1 MFQFN
6 FSSGSFG
13 NNPNDGQNAAKNIKQ
28 IQIAK
33 LKKWIIRQLYTGFFI
48 WLFKDKSWIDTVTY
62 IWIFFASINLLGIIF
77 VYRFI
82 NKVSANFQPPDNSG
96 PSKINNK
103 NDDGDFVD
111 VEIIE

>member
-13 NNPNDGQNAAKNIKQ
+13 NNPNDGQNTPKNIKQ

-48 WLFKDKSWIDTVTY
+48 WIFRDKSWIDTVTY

-77 VYRFI
+77 VYRFM
-82 NKVSANFQPPDNSG
+82 NKISSNFQSPDNVGS
-96 PSKINNK
+96 SKINK
-103 NDDGDFVD
+103 NNGDDEFVD
-111 VEIIE
+111 VEVID

>member
-6 FSSGSFG
+6 FTSGSFG

-77 VYRFI
+77 VYRFM
-82 NKVSANFQPPDNSG
+82 NKVSSNFQPTDNSG
-96 PSKINNK
+96 PSKINN
-103 NDDGDFVD
+103 NNVDGDFVD

>member
-33 LKKWIIRQLYTGFFI
+33 FKKWIIRQLYTGFFI
-48 WLFKDKSWIDTVTY
+48 WLFRDKSWIDTVTY

-77 VYRFI
+77 VYRFM
-82 NKVSANFQPPDNSG
+82 NKVSSNFQSPNSAG
-96 PSKINNK
+96 PNKINN
-103 NDDGDFVD
+103 NNEGDFVD
-111 VEIIE
+111 VEVIE

>member
-6 FSSGSFG
+6 FTSGSFG
-13 NNPNDGQNAAKNIKQ
+13 GNPNDGQNTAKNIKQ

-33 LKKWIIRQLYTGFFI
+33 FKKWVIRQLYTGFFI
-48 WLFKDKSWIDTVTY
+48 WLFRDRSWIDTVTY

-77 VYRFI
+77 VYRFM
-82 NKVSANFQPPDNSG
+82 NKVSSTFQSNESPRQ
-96 PSKINNK
+96 SKITN

-111 VEIIE
+111 VEVLD

>member
-6 FSSGSFG
+6 FTSRSFG
-13 NNPNDGQNAAKNIKQ
+13 NNPNGNQNTANNIKQ

-77 VYRFI
+77 VYRFV
-82 NKVSANFQPPDNSG
+82 NKVSSKFQPPDNSG
-96 PSKINNK
+96 TSKINND

-111 VEIIE
+111 VEVIE